1 MPPESPVS
9 ASRKALNFEKSLS
22 ELETLIERM
31 EQGELSL
38 EESLKAFEQ
47 GIRLT
52 QQCQEA
58 LSQAQQRVQL
68 LTQQDGEP
76 RLAPMPGADAD
87 DDADDDDDDDA
98 DN

>member
-1 MPPESPVS
+1 MPPESHVS

-38 EESLKAFEQ
+38 EESLKSFEQ

-76 RLAPMPGADAD
+76 RLAPLAGADDEEAD
-87 DDADDDDDDDA
+87 DEAEH
-98 DN
+98 